1 LCTFRTLDV
10 FTEMCVKPGAVS
22 ARLRAMFRPGV
33 EGNAVRYACVLVL
46 AACNSVTNGP
56 ATDPTTSVDETV
68 FRCNVQ
74 PVLVRQC
81 SYNACH
87 GNAGSP
93 FRVYSPGKL
102 RASPPANIDDAIAV
116 LTDAEQHANFTS
128 AAGFL
133 FDVSVDDD
141 WLLRKP
147 LPAALGGYEHKG
159 GAIWTGTSDPQYV
172 AVHDWLAGTGVCK

>member
-1 LCTFRTLDV
+1 
-10 FTEMCVKPGAVS
+10 
-22 ARLRAMFRPGV
+22 MFSHGV
-33 EGNAVRYACVLVL
+33 EGRAAWCTYVLVL
-46 AACNSVTNGP
+46 AACTTVTNGP
-56 ATDPTTSVDETV
+56 APDPSTAVDETV

-74 PVLVRQC
+74 PILVRQC

-116 LTDAEQHANFTS
+116 LTDAEQHGNFTS

-133 FDVSVDDD
+133 FDASVDDD

-159 GAIWTGTSDPQYV
+159 GAIFSGTGDAQYV
-172 AVHDWLAGTGVCK
+172 AIHDWLSGSGVCK

>member
-1 LCTFRTLDV
+1 
-10 FTEMCVKPGAVS
+10 
-22 ARLRAMFRPGV
+22 MFSHGV
-33 EGNAVRYACVLVL
+33 EGRAALYACVFVL
-46 AACNSVTNGP
+46 AACNTVTNSSAP
-56 ATDPTTSVDETV
+56 DPTTSLDEAV

-74 PVLVRQC
+74 PILVRQC

-116 LTDAEQHANFTS
+116 LTEAEQHANFTS
-128 AAGFL
+128 AAGFI
-133 FDVSVDDD
+133 FDASVDDD

-159 GAIWTGTSDPQYV
+159 GAIFSGTSDAQYV
-172 AVHDWLAGTGVCK
+172 AIHDWLSGTGACP